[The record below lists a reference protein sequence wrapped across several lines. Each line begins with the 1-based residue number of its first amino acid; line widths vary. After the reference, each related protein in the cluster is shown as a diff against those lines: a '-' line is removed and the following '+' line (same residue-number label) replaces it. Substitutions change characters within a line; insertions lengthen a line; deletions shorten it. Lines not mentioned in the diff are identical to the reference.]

1 MQAIILA
8 AGMGKRLKELTQDR
22 TKCMVQVNGVALID
36 RMLHQIESRHLS
48 RIVIVVGYQGEK
60 LMEYIDTLGIRTP
73 IVYVQNPIYDK
84 TNNIYSLA
92 LAKDYLC
99 QDDTLLFESDLI
111 FEDAVIDQ
119 LLDDPRETLALV
131 DKYESWMDGTC
142 VKLGPDDSI
151 ASFVPGKNFR
161 FAEAHEYYKTVNI
174 YKFGRHFSR
183 THYVPF
189 LEAYS
194 KALGNN
200 EYYEQVLR
208 VITML
213 DDPEIR
219 AKRLNGQ
226 LWYEID
232 DIQDLD
238 IASSMFAQDPDFRV
252 SLMQGRYG
260 GYWRYPQLLDF
271 CYLVNPYFPPQR
283 LIDEIQANFTPLLTQ
298 YPSGM
303 RVNALL
309 AAKNFAV
316 HQQNILVGNGAAE
329 LIKAL
334 MARLEGATGFIR
346 PTFEEYPNRYQD
358 RPNVCFTPAGPDFRY
373 TADDLMAFFGPQDID
388 NLVLINPDNPTG
400 NYIPA
405 PDVLRLADWA
415 QEKGIRLILDES
427 FADFADEADNT
438 FIRQDLLDRYRRL
451 YVVKSISKSY
461 GVPGL
466 RLGVLASGDQDLIAV
481 LKKDVAIWN
490 INSFAE
496 FYMQIEEKYK
506 KDYARSL
513 EPHPGRA
520 GPLPPGA
527 GEAPQPAGDPVPGQL
542 SHGGAAGRPVR
553 PGHHPGAAGEPLHP
567 GEGPVPQAGRA
578 AVSPPGRPGHPGQRP
593 AAGGPAA
600 PVRRIKANI
609 APSGPAGGGNFMP
622 RFFIPQKFLSTSY
635 ANLLGN
641 STLSGGHPAP
651 RSAILLLNTTQCL
664 LFITYLATG

>member
-48 RIVIVVGYQGEK
+48 RIVIVVGYEGEK

-142 VKLGPDDSI
+142 VKLGSDDSI
-151 ASFVPGKNFR
+151 ASFVPSKNFR
-161 FAEAHEYYKTVNI
+161 FEEAHEYYKTVNI

-219 AKRLNGQ
+219 AKRLSGQ

-238 IASSMFAQDPDFRV
+238 IASSMFAQDPDLRV

-271 CYLVNPYFPPQR
+271 CYLVNPYFPPHR
-283 LIDEIQANFTPLLTQ
+283 LIDEIQANFTSLLTQ

-309 AAKNFAV
+309 AARNFAV

-466 RLGVLASGDQDLIAV
+466 RLGVLASGDQDLIAA

-513 EPHPGRA
+513 ELIRA
-520 GPLPPGA
+520 ERARFRRELEKLPNLRVIP
-527 GEAPQPAGDPVPGQL
+527 
-542 SHGGAAGRPVR
+542 S
-553 PGHHPGAAGEPLHP
+553 
-567 GEGPVPQAGRA
+567 QANYLM
-578 AVSPPGRPGHPGQRP
+578 VE
-593 AAGGPAA
+593 
-600 PVRRIKANI
+600 
-609 APSGPAGGGNFMP
+609 
-622 RFFIPQKFLSTSY
+622 
-635 ANLLGN
+635 LLGG
-641 STLSGGHPAP
+641 LSARAITRDLLVNRCILVKDLSPKLGGQQYLRLAV
-651 RSAILLLNTTQCL
+651 RDTRDNDRLLEALRPLCG
-664 LFITYLATG
+664 A

>member
-48 RIVIVVGYQGEK
+48 RIVIVVGYEGEK
-60 LMEYIDTLGIRTP
+60 LMKYIDTLGIRTP

-151 ASFVPGKNFR
+151 ASFVPSKNFR
-161 FAEAHEYYKTVNI
+161 FEEAHEYYKTVNI

-208 VITML
+208 VIAML

-219 AKRLNGQ
+219 AKRLSGQ

-238 IASSMFAQDPDFRV
+238 IASSMFAQDPDLRV

-283 LIDEIQANFTPLLTQ
+283 LIDEIQADFTSLLTQ

-334 MARLEGATGFIR
+334 MARLEGVTGFIR

-415 QEKGIRLILDES
+415 QGKGIRLILDES

-466 RLGVLASGDQDLIAV
+466 RLGVLASGDQDLIAA

-513 EPHPGRA
+513 ELIRA
-520 GPLPPGA
+520 ERARFRRELEKLPNLRVIP
-527 GEAPQPAGDPVPGQL
+527 
-542 SHGGAAGRPVR
+542 S
-553 PGHHPGAAGEPLHP
+553 
-567 GEGPVPQAGRA
+567 QANYLM
-578 AVSPPGRPGHPGQRP
+578 VE
-593 AAGGPAA
+593 
-600 PVRRIKANI
+600 
-609 APSGPAGGGNFMP
+609 
-622 RFFIPQKFLSTSY
+622 
-635 ANLLGN
+635 LLGG
-641 STLSGGHPAP
+641 LSARAITRELLVNRCILVKDLSPKLGGQQYLRLAV
-651 RSAILLLNTTQCL
+651 RDTRDNDRLLEALRPLCG
-664 LFITYLATG
+664 A